1 MICVGLLNHRSM
13 SSLPF
18 QAVVCQHHVCV
29 HSAHLGCAI
38 ASVAHDNVCRG
49 FATLTSETAV
59 VITAALVSAV
69 VVQRS
74 PVLRQ
79 ASVRR
84 SWVCVFILVCPAER
98 ALRLLRHLYQ
108 WSVDNRQVG
117 T

>member
-1 MICVGLLNHRSM
+1 MICVGILNHWSM

-18 QAVVCQHHVCV
+18 QAVVCQHHLCV

-38 ASVAHDNVCRG
+38 LSLVHGNACRG

-69 VVQRS
+69 LVQRS
-74 PVLRQ
+74 PILRQ

-84 SWVCVFILVCPAER
+84 SWVCVFILVGPAER
-98 ALRLLRHLYQ
+98 AFRLLRHLYQ